1 MMISVF
7 SRPNVS
13 ARRLLLGG
21 LLALSLVAVA
31 CSSTLESDTS
41 ETTEPGGRPD
51 GAAANFELET
61 FEHGVFNLNDSL
73 GKPVVI
79 NFWFP
84 SCPPCAAEMPDL
96 QRAHSEYGE
105 QVQFVGIQQ
114 LGLDTADEGHEFL
127 KEIGVTFPNIPDSTG
142 EVWIGYN
149 VVSFPT
155 TLFLDRDHKI
165 QRTWTGLIT
174 EDNLEDQIEQLL
186 EA

>member
-1 MMISVF
+1 MISSF
-7 SRPNVS
+7 FRTPLST
-13 ARRLLLGG
+13 RRFFLGA

-31 CSSTLESDTS
+31 CSSTLESDTP
-41 ETTEPGGRPD
+41 ETLEPGSRPA
-51 GAAANFELET
+51 GATANFELET
-61 FEHGVFNLNDSL
+61 FEHGTFNLNDSL

-96 QRAHSEYGE
+96 QQAHAEYGD

-114 LGLDTADEGHEFL
+114 LGLDTADEGQEFL
-127 KEIGVTFPNIPDSTG
+127 NEIGVTFPNIPDKTG
-142 EVWIGYN
+142 EVWVGYN
-149 VVSFPT
+149 IVSFPT
-155 TLFLDRDHKI
+155 TLFLDKEHKI
-165 QRTWTGLIT
+165 QRTWSGLIT